1 MTEQDKKPSKPDVS
15 KPDISSYD
23 AYVRAVKEEIGVK
36 ILTEELA
43 QYLMRMYISKTPV
56 SVVVD
61 NLEKMKEV

>member
-1 MTEQDKKPSKPDVS
+1 MTEQDKKPS

-23 AYVRAVKEEIGVK
+23 AYVRVVKEEIGVK

-61 NLEKMKEV
+61 NLEKIKEK